1 VFTWDAVAHTRRVRF
16 AAAADAGGDAPCDV
30 DEPIGLDE
38 APAAA
43 RL

>member
-1 VFTWDAVAHTRRVRF
+1 VQGNRRARI
-16 AAAADAGGDAPCDV
+16 AALADAGGDAPEGECRQAAR
-30 DEPIGLDE
+30 GLDE